1 VENMEN
7 LDGFFA
13 LIVIM
18 LNALDKKWEI
28 DATIIQ
34 KKLAG
39 LSIQPQ
45 LFRQSDFIPAVSFC
59 GSHDRRL

>member
-1 VENMEN
+1 MENMEN

-34 KKLAG
+34 KKT
-39 LSIQPQ
+39 
-45 LFRQSDFIPAVSFC
+45 C
-59 GSHDRRL
+59 GIIHV

>member
-1 VENMEN
+1 MEN

-34 KKLAG
+34 KKT
-39 LSIQPQ
+39 
-45 LFRQSDFIPAVSFC
+45 C
-59 GSHDRRL
+59 GIIHV

>member
-1 VENMEN
+1 
-7 LDGFFA
+7 
-13 LIVIM
+13 

-39 LSIQPQ
+39 LSM
-45 LFRQSDFIPAVSFC
+45 F
-59 GSHDRRL
+59 DRAIDVMEK